1 MFFLLE
7 KKTINMSSAK
17 KINHPLYI
25 DSKIDDTKTA
35 SPPSS
40 QFGITNYLSAIAFL
54 DPVAG
59 IERNVK
65 VRVSGFG
72 SASAGTALV
81 QDNMYFLSGRMVLPD
96 KKGTPTIYYDNELNF
111 LLGESDL
118 VTQSI
123 ANKTSVWG
131 FGNVLSKH
139 EVNEL
144 GNNYKTLLV
153 VLRHTD
159 YDNDRKGPVNFDIH
173 YRIPGNKNLGK
184 AFAIFQIGRE
194 IIIAGHITDYDK
206 KAKALNAATASGDHT
221 WANEETDLSSQSS
234 KPRRRPNLNAA
245 SLTITYHC
253 NCHDIPYVSLDL
265 DSEEED
271 EIESTTPPG
280 SDKGKGKSADS
291 SGCSTLIGS
300 ASGSGTVNRIGS
312 AEGGEVHT
320 QHMDSFSTKRGGQHG
335 TTGDHKKKK

>member
-17 KINHPLYI
+17 KINHPLYVRGPFDCYKRI

-206 KAKALNAATASGDHT
+206 KAKVWMITALNAATASGDHT

-234 KPRRRPNLNAA
+234 KPRRRPNF
-245 SLTITYHC
+245 
-253 NCHDIPYVSLDL
+253 LDL